1 MGRALLVIV
10 IAACT
15 CLLVLW
21 LAAPHPL
28 SPAAPAPPGC
38 APSPV
43 PVNSATAVT
52 SSNALPPIT
61 AIGVPGNG
69 SAALP
74 NIAPLVS
81 PEQKAMEEY
90 EAQRAPFYAYLR
102 DKCASLV
109 TDGRPSQE
117 DRSLLVLYTARN
129 DAAIVTDILT
139 QIVTPYAYSYGFR
152 HVRFYLPNPP
162 GSVERYRLAAEAQAA
177 SPNNWQAFQR

>member
-21 LAAPHPL
+21 LAAPRLL
-28 SPAAPAPPGC
+28 SPASPALPGS
-38 APSPV
+38 APSASPLNPAAPV
-43 PVNSATAVT
+43 A

-61 AIGVPGNG
+61 ATGTPGSG
-69 SAALP
+69 STALP

-109 TDGRPSQE
+109 VDGRPSQE
-117 DRSLLVLYTARN
+117 DRSLLVLYTTRN
-129 DAAIVTDILT
+129 DATVVTDILT
-139 QIVTPYAYSYGFR
+139 QIVNPYAYSYGFR
-152 HVRFYLPNPP
+152 HIRFYLPNPS